1 MGRYW
6 ARWNHHTAAPRV
18 EERVALDLAEL
29 KARNAA
35 VDPIYR
41 DEPDRLTKSWRWRG
55 ERRAASLVVDRAGIT
70 INYHRCD
77 DVGRCGSVIATERA
91 PFHQLPARF
100 GGTRRLLG
108 CPGCGRRCRALH
120 YGADRLRCRVCLG
133 LRYRS
138 QNTQPADRAMDQAA
152 KIAKR
157 LDPVEGH
164 LLAIEDFPLKP
175 PRMRWSTYWRLE
187 KRHGKQ
193 RDRWTIEFMKVLGAR
208 RW

>member
-1 MGRYW
+1 LSELN
-6 ARWNHHTAAPRV
+6 AR
-18 EERVALDLAEL
+18 D
-29 KARNAA
+29 AA
-35 VDPIYR
+35 VEPAFK
-41 DEPDRLTKSWRWRG
+41 DEPDRLTKSWHWRG
-55 ERRAASLVVDRAGIT
+55 ERRAAGLLVDRAGIT
-70 INYHRCD
+70 ISYRRCD

-91 PFHQLPARF
+91 QFHELPARF

-120 YGADRLRCRVCLG
+120 FGPDRLRCRLCLG

-138 QNTQPADRAMDQAA
+138 QNSQPADRAMDQAA

-164 LLAIEDFPLKP
+164 LLAIEEFPLKP

-187 KRHGKQ
+187 ERHGKQ
-193 RDRWTIEFMKVLGAR
+193 RDRWTIEFMKALGLR
-208 RW
+208 R